1 MSLLK
6 KLTIKET
13 LPIIKNCDL
22 VVSNDTGFAHL
33 ACALKVKTLTLFMD
47 SPVMTY
53 GKYSSLMEVIEPVGE
68 KNTTVHDT
76 LGSDRISFDE
86 VLAKSNSMLS

>member
-1 MSLLK
+1 
-6 KLTIKET
+6 

-22 VVSNDTGFAHL
+22 VVSNDTGFAHI

-53 GKYSSLMEVIEPVGE
+53 GKYSSFMEVIEPVGE
-68 KNTTVHDT
+68 KNSTKHDT
-76 LGSDRISFDE
+76 LGSKKISFDE
-86 VLAKSNSMLS
+86 VLTKTNLMLVN

>member
-1 MSLLK
+1 M
-6 KLTIKET
+6 
-13 LPIIKNCDL
+13 
-22 VVSNDTGFAHL
+22 VSNDTGFAHI

-76 LGSDRISFDE
+76 LGGKRISFDE
-86 VLAKSNSMLS
+86 VLAKSISMLG

>member
-1 MSLLK
+1 MILS
-6 KLTIKET
+6 
-13 LPIIKNCDL
+13 
-22 VVSNDTGFAHL
+22 
-33 ACALKVKTLTLFMD
+33 
-47 SPVMTY
+47 VMTY